1 MKNIKKILIANR
13 SEIAIRIS
21 RAATEL
27 GFKQYPYIHTKIDLP
42 YIDSKQMKAIW

>member
-27 GFKQYPYIHTKIDLP
+27 GYRTVSIYSMKIVLLSTDL
-42 YIDSKQMKAIW
+42 KLMKAI

>member
-27 GFKQYPYIHTKIDLP
+27 GYKQFLFILMKIVLLFTDL
-42 YIDSKQMKAIW
+42 KLMKAI